1 MSNNGENYLYF
12 AEGSTA
18 AAATA
23 AMYPA
28 SRMVGFQSTS
38 VTTGTFYFES
48 LVESDADVTA
58 GENNETVLVTFP
70 TTATAGNLNFAQI
83 AEIVAGACDGKRGG
97 NFTIVADETN
107 SKYIAP
113 FTSTVTITAGA

>member
-12 AEGSTA
+12 AEGTTA

-28 SRMVGFQSTS
+28 SKLVGFESTS

-70 TTATAGNLNFAQI
+70 TTATSGNLNFAQI

-97 NFTIVADETN
+97 NFTAVADETN
-107 SKYIAP
+107 GTYIAP
-113 FTSTVTITAGA
+113 FTGTVTMTAGA

>member
-12 AEGSTA
+12 AEASTA
-18 AAATA
+18 AAATG

-28 SRMVGFQSTS
+28 SRLMGFESTS
-38 VTTGTFYFES
+38 VTTGTFYFTS
-48 LVESDADVTA
+48 LVESSDDVTA

-83 AEIVAGACDGKRGG
+83 AKIVAGAIQG
-97 NFTIVADETN
+97 NFGGVTVIADETN
-107 SKYIAP
+107 GEYVAP
-113 FTSTVTITAGA
+113 LTGTVTITAGA

>member
-23 AMYPA
+23 AVYPA
-28 SRMVGFQSTS
+28 SRLMGFQSTS
-38 VTTGTFYFES
+38 VTTGTFYFTS
-48 LVESDADVTA
+48 LVESSDDVTA

-83 AEIVAGACDGKRGG
+83 AKIVAGAVQGNYGG
-97 NFTIVADETN
+97 FTVIADETN
-107 SKYIAP
+107 SDYISP
-113 FTSTVTITAGA
+113 FTGTVTITAGA